1 MDIAFVIINAI
12 TVAAIYGLIAIAVSI
27 TWSSLG
33 LVNLAYGF
41 IFSFAGYAAWLV
53 AGRIPTNP
61 YLIAGTGIVAGGV
74 AGIIVCLLV
83 FIPLHDK
90 PAFTS
95 RGMIATL
102 AISLIGSQLFLMIFG
117 PTSKSLP
124 DLFGRWKV
132 KLFDITLTAD
142 KIGVVVCSIAMLI
155 AVVLWMRSSRRGLEI
170 RAMMMNPHAASI
182 VGIGIRRTGLY
193 VMGLTGAMAGLAS
206 VLLSQTYYIAPFS
219 GLTPLIKGV
228 SIALCGGLGS
238 VQGAVIAAIL
248 LGLVEALTNKFLG
261 GQYVLMISISRHHPR
276 SDRAAARDFG
286 AGGQSTRTISHAR
299 SSTLQPVHLE
309 KSACR
314 LGNGDRQC

>member
-41 IFSFAGYAAWLV
+41 IFSFAGYAAWLFATQV
-53 AGRIPTNP
+53 SKDPF
-61 YLIAGTGIVAGGV
+61 LIAGTGIAAGAV
-74 AGIIVCLLV
+74 AGIIVCLLA
-83 FIPLHDK
+83 FIPLYDK

-142 KIGVVVCSIAMLI
+142 KIGIVLCSAAMLI
-155 AVVLWMRSSRRGLEI
+155 VVVMWMRSSRRGLEI
-170 RAMMMNPHAASI
+170 RAMMMNPHAAAI
-182 VGIGIRRTGLY
+182 VGIGIRRTGLS
-193 VMGLTGAMAGLAS
+193 VMGLTGAMAGLAA

-248 LGLVEALTNKFLG
+248 LGFVEALTNKFLG
-261 GQYVLMISISRHHPR
+261 GQFVLMTQFLFIILILIVRPRGISGLI
-276 SDRAAARDFG
+276 DKARE
-286 AGGQSTRTISHAR
+286 Q
-299 SSTLQPVHLE
+299 
-309 KSACR
+309 
-314 LGNGDRQC
+314 